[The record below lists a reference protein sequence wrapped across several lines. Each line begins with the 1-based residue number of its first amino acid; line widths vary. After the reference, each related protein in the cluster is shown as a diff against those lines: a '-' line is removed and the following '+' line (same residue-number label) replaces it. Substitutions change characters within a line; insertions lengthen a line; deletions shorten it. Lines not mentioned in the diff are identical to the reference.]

1 LAFIFEEEFIISC
14 LERTQVPKVYLL
26 EAKSKDEQIIMRFDL
41 PFKLQELM
49 NFKEGEKLNV
59 LISNNEINDITDSDL
74 YMNGIVLSKNKNEV
88 FISIGGLMLK
98 FEGKN
103 IENLSNLTENE
114 KLFIRIRKE

>member
-1 LAFIFEEEFIISC
+1 MAFIFEEEFIISC